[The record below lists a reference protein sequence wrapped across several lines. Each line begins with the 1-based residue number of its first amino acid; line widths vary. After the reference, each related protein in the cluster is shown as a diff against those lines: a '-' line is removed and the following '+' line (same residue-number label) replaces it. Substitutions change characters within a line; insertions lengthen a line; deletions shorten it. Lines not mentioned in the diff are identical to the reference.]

1 MTFSL
6 GLRPPELSGG
16 GRDTSSRSGLF
27 GDQTGIARESC
38 RPHGQCGRRVC
49 VCVCVCVYWV
59 EMVSM
64 AVPPEPLLA
73 FEGMEVVVK

>member
-16 GRDTSSRSGLF
+16 GRNTSSQSGLF

-38 RPHGQCGRRVC
+38 RPRGQCGWRVC
-49 VCVCVCVYWV
+49 VCVCVDWV

-73 FEGMEVVVK
+73 FEGMEMVVK